1 MPKTLIKIL
10 AKIGTLAL
18 LLHWNGALALAAPT
32 AEVEPLLQD
41 LAAEKGYPL
50 DTLRQLLQGASR
62 SQLVIDSLDR
72 PAETIHTWKSYR
84 PIFLQ
89 PSRIEAGVAY
99 WEKHRA
105 ALERAEAVYG
115 VPPEI
120 IVAIIG
126 VETFYGKRPGSIPI
140 LDALYTQAYHYPRR
154 YEFGR
159 TQLKAFLQILMEEQM
174 EPAMALGSYAGAMGT
189 PQFIP
194 TSYLSYAVDFDGD
207 GKRDIWG
214 NDADVIG
221 SVANYF
227 SRHNWRP
234 GEAVAL
240 PARRLEPG
248 QSFYIEPA
256 QRAAAPNT
264 PLLELAASG
273 IVDTPA
279 AAADDAKAT
288 VIHFQG
294 AEGSE
299 FWLGLNNFYVITR
312 YNHSNLYAM
321 AVYQLSQ
328 EIRALR
334 ARARISSCI
343 RSPLDPAGGVTLFG
357 KGAAIACKACLAS
370 GAHERP
376 RYYGIILARAL
387 KNGTSG

>member
-1 MPKTLIKIL
+1 MFKTLTKTL

-18 LLHWNGALALAAPT
+18 LLHWHGTMALAAPT
-32 AEVEPLLQD
+32 AEIEVLVQD
-41 LAAEKGYPL
+41 LAAEKGYPVE
-50 DTLRQLLQGASR
+50 TLRELLQSASR

-89 PSRIEAGVAY
+89 PNRIAAGVAY

-105 ALERAEAVYG
+105 TLERAQAVYG

-154 YEFGR
+154 HEFGR

-221 SVANYF
+221 SVAYYF
-227 SRHNWRP
+227 SRHNWRQ
-234 GEAVAL
+234 GETVAL
-240 PARRLEPG
+240 PARPIEPG
-248 QSFYIEPA
+248 QPHYIEPA
-256 QRAAAPNT
+256 QRAAPPDT

-273 IVDTPA
+273 VVTAPRGV
-279 AAADDAKAT
+279 ADDAKAT
-288 VIHFQG
+288 ILHFQG
-294 AEGSE
+294 AAGAE

-328 EIRALR
+328 EIRAM
-334 ARARISSCI
+334 
-343 RSPLDPAGGVTLFG
+343 
-357 KGAAIACKACLAS
+357 
-370 GAHERP
+370 
-376 RYYGIILARAL
+376 

>member
-1 MPKTLIKIL
+1 MFKTLTKTL
-10 AKIGTLAL
+10 TKIGTLAAL
-18 LLHWNGALALAAPT
+18 LYWHGAVLGAPP
-32 AEVEPLLQD
+32 ADEVEALVQD
-41 LAAEKGYPL
+41 LATEKGYPVE
-50 DTLRQLLQGASR
+50 TLRELLQGASR

-89 PSRIEAGVAY
+89 PNRIAAGVAY

-105 ALERAEAVYG
+105 TLERAQAVYG

-154 YEFGR
+154 HEFGR

-214 NDADVIG
+214 NDVDVIG

-227 SRHNWRP
+227 SRHNWRQ

-240 PARRLEPG
+240 PARLLEPG
-248 QSFYIEPA
+248 QPHYIEPA
-256 QRAAAPNT
+256 QRAAPPDT
-264 PLLELAASG
+264 PLLELAAAG
-273 IVDTPA
+273 VVTAPPGVA
-279 AAADDAKAT
+279 GDAKAT
-288 VIHFQG
+288 ILHFQG
-294 AEGSE
+294 DAGAE

-328 EIRALR
+328 EIR
-334 ARARISSCI
+334 
-343 RSPLDPAGGVTLFG
+343 V
-357 KGAAIACKACLAS
+357 
-370 GAHERP
+370 
-376 RYYGIILARAL
+376 L
-387 KNGTSG
+387 KNRTSG